1 MSKKNNWRFFLITFF
16 SLGLVSLLAIFLI
29 WHNIFAVNVHTLE
42 GKETRIY
49 INKDENITNLVTQLE
64 ADSIVLKPKAF
75 LLVSRAMG
83 IKSTTILPAGCYAVN
98 PNMNYLQLIQ
108 RIKRGEQV
116 PVRLTINYMR
126 LPEQFASKVSKQL
139 MIDSVE
145 IMNFITD
152 EVKMAELGYEP
163 KHLFSLVIR
172 NTYEVWW
179 TISVEK
185 LMQRLKKEN
194 DAFWNANSRREKAE
208 RIGLTIPEVITLA
221 SIVEE
226 ETNYQPE
233 KSRIAGLYLNRLHKG
248 IRLQSDPTV
257 KYALKNFTLNRIL
270 FEHLKVDDPYNTYK
284 YAGLPPG
291 PIRLPSVATID
302 AVLNAEK
309 HNYIYMCAHPDFNG
323 THNFAV
329 TLAEHNSNAAKYH
342 AALHKWLAEKKK
354 KQTTNQP

>member
-1 MSKKNNWRFFLITFF
+1 MSEQKKWKKCLIACCLLILVCFIIFFVVWRE
-16 SLGLVSLLAIFLI
+16 V
-29 WHNIFAVNVHTLE
+29 FATELE
-42 GKETRIY
+42 TKEDKEMRVY
-49 INKDENITNLVTQLE
+49 VDKNENLVDFVAHLE
-64 ADSIVLKPKAF
+64 SDSIVRKPKMFMFACRV
-75 LLVSRAMG
+75 LGLE
-83 IKSTTILPAGCYAVN
+83 STTILPAGCYPVF
-98 PNMNYLQLIQ
+98 PKMTYLQFIQ
-108 RIKRGEQV
+108 RVQRGEQV
-116 PVRLTINYMR
+116 PIRLTINYMR

-139 MIDSVE
+139 MMDSVE
-145 IMNFITD
+145 IMNFVTD
-152 EVKMAELGYEP
+152 KEKMAELGYAPE
-163 KHLFSLVIR
+163 HLFALVIR

-179 TISVEK
+179 TVSVEK

-194 DAFWNANSRREKAE
+194 DVFWNANDRRAKAE
-208 RIGLTIPEVITLA
+208 RLGLTIPEVITLA

-233 KSRIAGLYLNRLHKG
+233 KSRVAGLYLNRLRKG

-257 KYALKNFTLNRIL
+257 KYALKDFKLNRIL

-329 TLAEHNSNAAKYH
+329 TLAEHNRNAAKYH
-342 AALHKWLAEKKK
+342 IALRRWLAEKKQK
-354 KQTTNQP
+354 

>member
-1 MSKKNNWRFFLITFF
+1 MNIKDNWKKYLIAFFV
-16 SLGLVSLLAIFLI
+16 LVLVGLLAIFLI
-29 WHNIFAVNVHTLE
+29 WTNIFDVKVHTSE
-42 GKETRIY
+42 GKEVRVY
-49 INKDENITNLVTQLE
+49 VDKNENIADFVAQLE
-64 ADSIVLKPKAF
+64 ADSVVLKPKAF
-75 LLVSRAMG
+75 MMVARALG
-83 IKSTTILPAGCYAVN
+83 LKSTSVLPAGSYVVT
-98 PNMNYLQLIQ
+98 PNMNYLRLMQ
-108 RIKRGEQV
+108 RVQRAEQT

-139 MIDSVE
+139 MMDSVE

-152 EVKMAELGYEP
+152 EEKMAELGYEP
-163 KHLFSLVIR
+163 KHLFALVIR

-194 DAFWNANSRREKAE
+194 DAFWNTNSRREKAE
-208 RIGLTIPEVITLA
+208 RLGLTIPEVITLA

-233 KSRIAGLYLNRLHKG
+233 KSRVAGLYLNRLRKG

-257 KYALKNFTLNRIL
+257 KFALKDFTLNRIL

-291 PIRLPSVATID
+291 PIRLPSIATID

-342 AALHKWLAEKKK
+342 VALRKWLKEKKNK
-354 KQTTNQP
+354 K

>member
-1 MSKKNNWRFFLITFF
+1 MSKKNSWKKYLIAFIVIV
-16 SLGLVSLLAIFLI
+16 LIGLFAIFLI
-29 WHNIFAVNVHTLE
+29 WHNVFAVKVHTSE
-42 GKETRIY
+42 GKEVRVY
-49 INKDENITNLVTQLE
+49 VDKDETVADFVAQLE
-64 ADSIVLKPKAF
+64 NDSIISKPDVF
-75 LLVSRAMG
+75 LLVARALG
-83 IKSTTILPAGCYAVN
+83 LKSTSVLPAGCYVVS
-98 PNMNYLQLIQ
+98 PNMTYLRLMQ
-108 RIKRGEQV
+108 RVQRGEQV
-116 PVRLTINYMR
+116 PVSLTLNYMR
-126 LPEQFASKVSKQL
+126 LPEQFASSVSKQL
-139 MIDSVE
+139 MIDSVD

-152 EVKMAELGYEP
+152 EVKMTELGYEP
-163 KHLFSLVIR
+163 KHLFALVIR

-179 TISVEK
+179 TTSIEK

-194 DAFWNANSRREKAE
+194 DAFWNANGRREKAE
-208 RIGLTIPEVITLA
+208 HLGLTIPEVITLA

-233 KSRIAGLYLNRLHKG
+233 KSRVAGLYLNRLRKG

-257 KYALKNFTLNRIL
+257 KYALKDFKLNRIL

-291 PIRLPSVATID
+291 PIRLPSIATID

-329 TLAEHNSNAAKYH
+329 TLAEHNRNAAKYH
-342 AALHKWLAEKKK
+342 VALRKWLAEKEKK
-354 KQTTNQP
+354 